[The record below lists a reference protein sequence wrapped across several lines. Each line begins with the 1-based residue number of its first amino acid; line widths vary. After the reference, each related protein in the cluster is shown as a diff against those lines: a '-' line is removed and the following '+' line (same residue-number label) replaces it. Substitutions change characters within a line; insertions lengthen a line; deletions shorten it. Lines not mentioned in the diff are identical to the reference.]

1 MHGSLVVLIFTTQ
14 YDYQGFLLHLFNL
27 HALFL
32 GQTGMKDGNT
42 EFKGGSDTSQI
53 YQAELFRGYKS
64 IIFGSLDARAS
75 DNKRIWKKMCAKLF
89 HIHAIHDARVS
100 RALEFGN
107 SCVTLCLPCVRNL
120 YTPCSSNQASRDARI
135 WEKVC
140 DKLFHIRT
148 IHDP

>member
-1 MHGSLVVLIFTTQ
+1 MPCRVSGLIRQLCQPSHHKGMVQNKNMGRFTP
-14 YDYQGFLLHLFNL
+14 LPPP
-27 HALFL
+27 
-32 GQTGMKDGNT
+32 
-42 EFKGGSDTSQI
+42 
-53 YQAELFRGYKS
+53 YKS

-75 DNKRIWKKMCAKLF
+75 DNTRNWKKVCAKLF